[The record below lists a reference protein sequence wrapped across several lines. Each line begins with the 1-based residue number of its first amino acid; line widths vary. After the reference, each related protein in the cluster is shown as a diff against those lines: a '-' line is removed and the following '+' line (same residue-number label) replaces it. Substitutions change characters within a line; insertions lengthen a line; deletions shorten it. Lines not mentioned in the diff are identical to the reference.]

1 MKKISYEKYD
11 AAFTEL
17 KRTASD
23 HRIEFYNMDGFG
35 RNSVNMGVNWAGI
48 GTDAP
53 DEATDFAAK
62 IIAAAKAAK
71 EFIYNAINEQIQE
84 LTKADRQR

>member
-48 GTDAP
+48 GTVAP
-53 DEATDFAAK
+53 D
-62 IIAAAKAAK
+62 
-71 EFIYNAINEQIQE
+71 
-84 LTKADRQR
+84 